1 LSILIVTSLK
11 MHTFPLPD
19 ELGKYFETWSMSRKA
34 MLKPQVLSAESRIL
48 GFVHQLISA
57 HSELSTFY
65 S

>member
-1 LSILIVTSLK
+1 
-11 MHTFPLPD
+11 LPD